1 MNYSRIIP
9 ITLIVLL
16 SLVSFYTSFDG
27 LRLFALVDSKK
38 DSTIGILIIGV
49 LVLSIQLFL
58 VYSLHR
64 VAKTKRFSVKAR
76 WIFPY
81 IMMMLVSVFFS
92 YGFYYKLVRAD
103 GYAKDKF
110 TVQLLAARKNTQQYL
125 NAFELIQNGGDKL
138 KEYSLS
144 RSNEERQF
152 GGTCGD
158 GSPPGKGPRQK
169 FRLEEAEK
177 FKYIAENI
185 SPLTEKVKS
194 EITELQQAI
203 DSYSPTIK
211 DLDAFQRSLND
222 IVQRINAN
230 NTSFILSYT
239 KEAISAR
246 IGKNRETIISGGLGC
261 PDITITNSGNVMLR
275 NITSLTPL
283 DEIKLFNPRD
293 QKEVLVRAME
303 VFKSIPNVV
312 VRFLVSDVQASK
324 FSGAKRNKDN
334 VILKTADYVPLI
346 LGVIIDFMLLIIGVT
361 NGVKSRQ
368 DNWLSPEFKGEY
380 FSVTDAD
387 KIKKSLG
394 LTNVVEVIQPHVLKT
409 LGGYFFIIPNASV
422 KDHPLSGKLLEMFEV
437 MATERI
443 KPAYLRNIPFQ
454 WLPPSVKNHMDNL
467 YSHLETKPHFNFYRM
482 NKAQWEEF
490 KQVFN
495 VSNVRSQILHSVL

>member
-1 MNYSRIIP
+1 MNYPRIIP

-27 LRLFALVDSKK
+27 LKLFALVDSKK

-110 TVQLLAARKNTQQYL
+110 TVQLSAARKNTQQYL
-125 NAFELIQNGGDKL
+125 NAFELIQNGGDRL
-138 KEYSLS
+138 KEYSLE
-144 RSNEERQF
+144 RSNEEKRF

-158 GSPPGKGPRQK
+158 DSPPGKGPRQK

-185 SPLTEKVKS
+185 RPLTIKVKS
-194 EITELQQAI
+194 EIAELQQVI
-203 DSYSPTIK
+203 DSYSPEIK
-211 DLDAFQRSLND
+211 DLAAFQRRLND

-239 KEAISAR
+239 KEAINAR
-246 IGKNRETIISGGLGC
+246 IGKNRETIISGNLGC
-261 PDITITNSGNVMLR
+261 PDITITNSGNVMLK
-275 NITSLTPL
+275 NIASLTPL

-293 QKEVLVRAME
+293 QKEVLFRAME
-303 VFKSIPNVV
+303 VFKNIPDV
-312 VRFLVSDVQASK
+312 LVGILVADVQASK
-324 FSGAKRNKDN
+324 TTQNKDTI
-334 VILKTADYVPLI
+334 ILKTADYVPLI
-346 LGVIIDFMLLIIGVT
+346 LGAVIDFMLLIIGVT

-368 DNWLSPEFKGEY
+368 DNWLSPQFKGEY

-409 LGGYFFIIPNASV
+409 IGGYFFIIPNASV

-443 KPAYLRNIPFQ
+443 KPAYLRNIPFK
-454 WLPPSVKNHMDNL
+454 WLPPSVKNHMQSL
-467 YSHLETKPHFNFYRM
+467 YEHLDTKPSFNFYRM

-495 VSNVRSQILHSVL
+495 ISNVRSQILHTF